1 MVEYLIRKKNNLDVE
16 ISKFEQDKEPLGVYT
31 VSSRGCT
38 CPAAWRRKTC
48 KHSKMVK
55 FWTDKLNFEVGAVLG
70 FDESDYPY
78 RITNIFGENNPLNFM
93 EKVEEWLDQKKKSY
107 V

>member
-16 ISKFEQDKEPLGVYT
+16 ISKFEQYKEPLDVYT

-48 KHSKMVK
+48 KHTRMAN
-55 FWTDKLNFEVGAVLG
+55 FWTNKLDSEVGAVLG
-70 FDESDYPY
+70 FNENDYPY
-78 RITNIFGENNPLNFM
+78 KINNLFDYNPFNLVERIE
-93 EKVEEWLDQKKKSY
+93 QCA
-107 V
+107 

>member
-16 ISKFEQDKEPLGVYT
+16 ISKFEQDKEPLDVYT

-48 KHSKMVK
+48 KHTRMAN
-55 FWTDKLNFEVGAVLG
+55 FWTNKLDSEVGAVLG
-70 FDESDYPY
+70 FNENDHPYKINNLFDYNPFELMQ
-78 RITNIFGENNPLNFM
+78 RIEQ
-93 EKVEEWLDQKKKSY
+93 WS
-107 V
+107 

>member
-38 CPAAWRRKTC
+38 CPAAWRRKLV
-48 KHSKMVK
+48 S
-55 FWTDKLNFEVGAVLG
+55 
-70 FDESDYPY
+70 
-78 RITNIFGENNPLNFM
+78 IQ
-93 EKVEEWLDQKKKSY
+93 EWLTFGQINLTLR
-107 V
+107 